1 MQQFLSRLFS
11 TTGGRIGVGA
21 VLALIITAIAVLST
35 GGGGDDTE
43 VVAPSTPTAEPTAE
57 PTATPE
63 PEATPEPTPTPEPE
77 TLSPLNGLPV
87 TDEVA
92 SQRVLG
98 VKIDNAAEARPQ
110 SGIEA
115 ADVMVEIWVE
125 GITRFL
131 ALWQEADTDF
141 VGPIRSMRPTDFAI
155 LNAMEATFVNSGGQG
170 FVQAIGNA
178 SNVEYFQEPPGSF
191 RISGRFAPHNLYGD
205 TEALRELDSR
215 GPSYDEALEPL
226 WNFDDMPA
234 DAADVTTITTNWP
247 QGYVVSWEWNGEAW
261 ERFTLGAPHE
271 WVSQDGATREQVTA
285 DTLVM
290 LEMSIQS
297 VGGGS
302 GSAVPE
308 SVTTGSGTAWVFAD
322 GKVQEGT
329 WAREVDTEWFTLTT
343 ADGEEMAV
351 PPGRQ
356 WLILPQPGG
365 VVVE

>member
-21 VLALIITAIAVLST
+21 VLAVIITSIAVLST
-35 GGGGDDTE
+35 GGGGGDTE
-43 VVAPSTPTAEPTAE
+43 TATEPTPTAEPTVEPTAE
-57 PTATPE
+57 PT
-63 PEATPEPTPTPEPE
+63 ATPEPTPTPEPE

-87 TDEVA
+87 RGQVPTR
-92 SQRVLG
+92 RVLG

-115 ADVMVEIWVE
+115 ADVVVEIWVE

-131 ALWQEADTDF
+131 SLWQRADTDY
-141 VGPIRSMRPTDFAI
+141 VGPIRSMRPTDFHI
-155 LNAMEATFVNSGGQG
+155 LNSMEATFVNSGGQG

-178 SNVEYFQEPPGSF
+178 SNVEYFQEPAGSF
-191 RISGRFAPHNLYGD
+191 RVSGRFAPHNLYGD
-205 TEALRELDSR
+205 TEALRELDTR
-215 GPSYDEALEPL
+215 GARYDEALEPL
-226 WNFDDMPA
+226 WNFDEMPT
-234 DAADVTTITTNWP
+234 DAVDVTTITTNWP

-261 ERFTLGAPHE
+261 DRFTLGAPHE
-271 WVSQDGATREQVTA
+271 WITQDGATREQVTT

-290 LEMSIQS
+290 LEMELQTA
-297 VGGGS
+297 GGGS
-302 GSAVPE
+302 GTPVPE

-322 GKVQEGT
+322 GKVHEGT
-329 WAREVDTEWFTLTT
+329 WAREADTEWFTLTT

-356 WLILPQPGG
+356 WLILPPPGG
-365 VVVE
+365 VVFE